1 MIFNAL
7 QRIEAK
13 VESTRAETTSP
24 RLCENTQLP
33 DSPALLAN
41 NPGSDRSHHLGSE
54 LNSPYER
61 PLGASSSPTQIIPYD
76 THRFIFWP
84 AIKSILREHPTLE
97 HLTREQIYATHLEQK
112 RPPLSPYV
120 PKAGAE
126 SSTDFLSR
134 LSISSIKALTD
145 EYFST
150 WNLATPVL
158 DRDAFS
164 QYTLGVAIN
173 SSFDYNIES
182 CLLLIVLALGCLG
195 RRALKQGGFKSSSY
209 EILTGDAAQDHSAQL
224 FFDESRKRMSFL
236 LCDQSMQ
243 SCQYNILAGSVWF
256 IMPFTA

>member
-13 VESTRAETTSP
+13 VESTRAKTTSP
-24 RLCENTQLP
+24 SLIENTRFP
-33 DSPALLAN
+33 DHPALLAHDI
-41 NPGSDRSHHLGSE
+41 GSDKSHHLGSQ
-54 LNSPYER
+54 LGSPYESS
-61 PLGASSSPTQIIPYD
+61 LAASSTPTQTIPYD

-84 AIKSILREHPTLE
+84 AIKSILQRHPKLE
-97 HLTREQIYATHLEQK
+97 HMTREQIYATRLEQS

-126 SSTDFLSR
+126 SSADFLSR

-145 EYFST
+145 DYFST

-164 QYTLGVAIN
+164 QHTLGVAIN
-173 SSFDYNIES
+173 SSFGYNIES
-182 CLLLIVLALGCLG
+182 CLLLVVLALGCLG
-195 RRALKQGGFKSSSY
+195 KEALKQGGFRSSSC
-209 EILTGDAAQDHSAQL
+209 EILTSDSAKDHSAQL

-243 SCQYNILAGSVWF
+243 SCQYNILAGSVRY
-256 IMPFTA
+256 ILSIH